1 MMQEIRQKPETPE
14 VNAPEKP
21 GFTEIR
27 PETGLSPD
35 QARDYVDRLFQ
46 DPRDTQD
53 GYYNSLEDRLA
64 HCPLDGLRGQWTPTR
79 GESRFI
85 PSDETDAGRAARDR
99 LVEKGM
105 DGIEYKNCEP
115 DFSRCAEA
123 TVTID
128 NMTEYRYGNFCQ
140 ADEKCAEQWN
150 DSRRD
155 GRSDWQASEV
165 RDWRHENDL
174 TWHERSDTRTMDLV
188 SYDIHSYFGH
198 SGGCSEC
205 RLRDAGD
212 SGGFDE

>member
-1 MMQEIRQKPETPE
+1 
-14 VNAPEKP
+14 
-21 GFTEIR
+21 
-27 PETGLSPD
+27 
-35 QARDYVDRLFQ
+35 
-46 DPRDTQD
+46 
-53 GYYNSLEDRLA
+53 
-64 HCPLDGLRGQWTPTR
+64 
-79 GESRFI
+79 
-85 PSDETDAGRAARDR
+85 
-99 LVEKGM
+99 M
-105 DGIEYKNCEP
+105 DSIEYKNCEP

-128 NMTEYRYGNFCQ
+128 DMTEHRYNYYNEEGTLMRGNFRQ

-155 GRSDWQASEV
+155 GRSDWQAFEV

-205 RLRDAGD
+205 RARDAGD